1 MNYTPCSVDKG
12 KNNVFLTDL
21 ANPFR
26 IFHVFVCNVS
36 SWDITYPVVLQ
47 NSVYFQV
54 IGSHTVGINKNRAGP
69 DCIFK
74 KSVPLL

>member
-1 MNYTPCSVDKG
+1 MNYTHCSVDKG

-26 IFHVFVCNVS
+26 IFHFFVCNVS
-36 SWDITYPVVLQ
+36 SCGIKYPVVLQ

-54 IGSHTVGINKNRAGP
+54 IGSHTVGININRAGA